1 MQSRMAE
8 AEAYL
13 GIEAKDLN
21 VMLVRWEAG
30 IDIAA
35 QSNTQVELIVTL
47 LAGNGFVNV
56 VGELSPLEIGA
67 ILEILTRA
75 SREFRV
81 PDMGFPCL
89 IILML
94 KMMKLPTQIVMLCAR
109 CMVVAMHRTLPIK
122 GGTWLSSAPIVESAS
137 AKQEDDKDDYKYC

>member
-94 KMMKLPTQIVMLCAR
+94 N
-109 CMVVAMHRTLPIK
+109 
-122 GGTWLSSAPIVESAS
+122 
-137 AKQEDDKDDYKYC
+137 